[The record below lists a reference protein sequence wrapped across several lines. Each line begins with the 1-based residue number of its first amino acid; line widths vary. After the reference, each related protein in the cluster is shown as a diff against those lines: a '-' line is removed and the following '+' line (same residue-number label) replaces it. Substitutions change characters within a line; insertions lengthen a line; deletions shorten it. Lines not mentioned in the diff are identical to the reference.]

1 MKLKYKNTNINYTV
15 KKTTNKEG
23 LANNDSWLMVNFNVK
38 NDEFSYHS
46 NRESLSLGEIIE
58 ACNIIRNCYDEPV
71 NVNKKIAF
79 IKNYF
84 KIYLKNTPLKKT
96 MILELIDLNNVKGA
110 NYKVYFEQ
118 EEILDFVSLS
128 HNIS

>member
-71 NVNKKIAF
+71 NVNKKITF

-96 MILELIDLNNVKGA
+96 MILELIDLNKVKGA

-118 EEILDFVSLS
+118 DEILDFVSLS